1 MAWNEPGSGKQR
13 DPWKDGGGGP
23 SPDLDALQKRI
34 AAFFNRLFGGGGGG
48 GFAVAAF
55 GILIAWLLFDSWVAV
70 KASNVGVVLRFGEF
84 AREMAPGFNLKWPRP
99 IESVIVVDAKQTR
112 ATSDQV
118 RMLTKDENIVL
129 VDFNVQ
135 YTVADPRHFLF
146 SVRDPDETIK
156 QAAESAVREV
166 IGANDLSAIMPDQLT
181 QTDVEAK
188 ADTATAAAASPPP
201 ASPANPSA
209 ELANQAMTVL
219 QSTLDRYDTGLI
231 VSQVL
236 FQNVRPPQEVKEAFD
251 DAISAREDRQ
261 RRSNE
266 ADAYAKRVIPEA
278 RGEAARILAEADG
291 YKAERVAKAQGDA
304 ERFNLI
310 ASEYKNA
317 PEVTRKR
324 LYIETMQKVLAE
336 ANKVIDF
343 TGGKNVLYLPVDGAR
358 APPTQAVEAI
368 TPAVGAT
375 PESGKGGH

>member
-13 DPWKDGGGGP
+13 DPWKDGGGGS
-23 SPDLDALQKRI
+23 SPDFDALLKRI
-34 AAFFNRLFGGGGGG
+34 GNFFNRLFGGGGGG
-48 GFAVAAF
+48 FVIAAF
-55 GILIAWLLFDSWVAV
+55 GVVIAWLLFDSWVAV

-99 IESVIVVDAKQTR
+99 IESVIIVDAKQTR

-135 YTVADPRHFLF
+135 YNVADPKHFLF

-166 IGANDLSAIMPDQLT
+166 IGASDLSSIMPDQLT
-181 QTDVEAK
+181 KGDVEK
-188 ADTATAAAASPPP
+188 P
-201 ASPANPSA
+201 AGPNPSA
-209 ELANQAMTVL
+209 ELASQSMKVL
-219 QSTLDRYDTGLI
+219 QATLDRYDTGLV
-231 VSQVL
+231 VSQVS

-261 RRSNE
+261 RSANQ

-278 RGEAARILAEADG
+278 RGEAARILAESEG
-291 YKAERVAKAQGDA
+291 YKAERVAKAEGDA
-304 ERFNLI
+304 QRFNLI
-310 ASEYKNA
+310 ASEYKAA

-336 ANKVIDF
+336 SSKVIDLSA
-343 TGGKNVLYLPVDGAR
+343 GKNLLYLPIDAGKSGTVP
-358 APPTQAVEAI
+358 APEPVA
-368 TPAVGAT
+368 PAVGAT
-375 PESGKGGH
+375 PETGKGGH